1 MLTNRS
7 SLRSNTQYVPFF
19 HFFASDDYTLSIA
32 AKIMRA
38 LFCLLRRSH
47 RKKGGAWGKIWWFKQ
62 VNK

>member
-7 SLRSNTQYVPFF
+7 SLKSNNQYVPFF
-19 HFFASDDYTLSIA
+19 FASDDDTLSIA

-47 RKKGGAWGKIWWFKQ
+47 GKKGGAWGKIWWF
-62 VNK
+62 